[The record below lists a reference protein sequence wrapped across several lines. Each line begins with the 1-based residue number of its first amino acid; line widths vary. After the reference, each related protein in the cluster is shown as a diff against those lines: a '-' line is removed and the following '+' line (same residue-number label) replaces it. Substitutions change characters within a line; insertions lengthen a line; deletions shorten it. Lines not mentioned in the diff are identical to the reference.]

1 MEYAKLS
8 KEELLKE
15 LDALKAEYKGYEEA
29 GLQLNMARGKP
40 APNQLD
46 LAMPMM
52 DVLNSKSNMIDS
64 KGNDTRNYAPMD
76 GIYEAK
82 VLMAEI
88 IECKPEE
95 IIVMGNAS
103 LNIMYDTVARSM
115 IHGVNGSTPWCKL
128 DKVKWLCPVPGYDRH
143 FAITESFGIEMINIP
158 MSVDGPDMDM
168 VEKLVAEDEAIK
180 GIWCVPKYSN
190 PMGNTYSDEVVK
202 RMAALKPAAKDFRIF
217 WDNAYCIHHIYEEA
231 DRQDKLL
238 NIIDECAAA
247 GNPDMVYEFASTS
260 KVTFAGGGISAV
272 ATSPANLEWI
282 KKSMTIQTIGYDKV
296 NMLRHV
302 AFLKDRAGTDAHM
315 MKHARILRP
324 KFELV
329 MNMLGGEI
337 VSRGIGEYV
346 APRGGYFVCFSS
358 NPGCAKRI
366 IELAKNAGVV
376 MTGAG
381 APFPYKKDPEDR
393 VIRIA
398 PSYPDL
404 DELKKAME
412 VFICCV
418 KIASIEKMIEA

>member
-1 MEYAKLS
+1 MEYAKMS

-40 APNQLD
+40 APEQLD
-46 LAMPMM
+46 LCMPML
-52 DVLNSKSNMIDS
+52 DVINSKSNMIASD
-64 KGNDTRNYAPMD
+64 GNDTRNYGGMD
-76 GIYEAK
+76 GIAEAK
-82 VLMAEI
+82 KLMSEI
-88 IECKPEE
+88 MECKPEE

-143 FAITESFGIEMINIP
+143 FAITESFGIEMINVP
-158 MSVDGPDMDM
+158 MSEDGPDMDM
-168 VEKLVAEDEAIK
+168 VEKLVAEDESIK

-231 DRQDKLL
+231 DKQDKLL

-315 MKHARILRP
+315 MKHAPILRP

-329 MNMLGGEI
+329 MNMLSDEI
-337 VSRGIGEYV
+337 KANGLGDYV
-346 APRGGYFVCFSS
+346 APRGGYFVCFFA
-358 NPGCAKRI
+358 NNGCAKRI
-366 IELAKNAGVV
+366 VELAKNAGVV

-381 APFPYKKDPEDR
+381 APFPYKKDPDDS

-398 PSYPDL
+398 PSYPGL

-412 VFICCV
+412 IFICCV
-418 KIASIEKMIEA
+418 KIASIEKLV